1 MAETVQDFTLAFAGA
16 GSGTATAQAG
26 GQAVYTLV
34 VTPVDGTTLPATV
47 NLAALEV
54 PLGATATFSPATAAA
69 NSGTTTV
76 TLQLKLPA
84 NAALERPR
92 GWFGGG
98 ALPIAMGFILL
109 PLAGSRRKARAKLL
123 RLAVVAAVSAG
134 LAAGFMGCG
143 SAKFSPQNHSFTV
156 TAASGSLS
164 HSVTAQLTVN

>member
-1 MAETVQDFTLAFAGA
+1 M
-16 GSGTATAQAG
+16 
-26 GQAVYTLV
+26 
-34 VTPVDGTTLPATV
+34 VTPVGGATLPATV

-54 PLGATATFSPATAAA
+54 PLGATATFSPAMAAA
-69 NSGTTTV
+69 NSGATTV

-98 ALPIAMGFILL
+98 VLPIVLGFILM
-109 PLAGSRRKARAKLL
+109 PLAGRLRKGRAQLV
-123 RLAVVAAVSAG
+123 RLAVLAVVSAA
-134 LAAGFMGCG
+134 LAIGFMGCG

-164 HSVTAQLTVN
+164 HSVTAQLTVK